1 MAKRNADGAAGPDPG
16 FPEIRVVEASAGAG
30 KTYALAARYLR
41 LLMEPGEELGAIL
54 AITFTNKATR
64 EMKGRILDL
73 LKKLALDAFD
83 RPEERDALSEKL
95 PASGGAV
102 ASRAAALVDRIVRN
116 YHSFQVQTIDSFI
129 NSLLSGCAY
138 ELNLSPGFSITRDR
152 GDYLAWSVDRCVE
165 RAAREPE
172 IRETI
177 EAFVT
182 HYLVFDRGARWLPK
196 EEILRTVAMLSDE
209 RDRHGGRFVASGV
222 SPEPAVDALRRMLLR
237 LQARIPE
244 GTHANLAKA
253 LRTAVSARG
262 RLDLGALS
270 SVYFVRDEFPMTKGR
285 EAPPEIRE
293 LWRRIRAAIPEA
305 AEAEA
310 RAFFDCDVR
319 LFGFASD
326 ECAARAREDDLVFL
340 GELNRRARELLA
352 SGRVGVPELYLRFAT
367 AFRHFLID
375 EFQDTSGLQWMNL
388 EGLVREALSTGGS
401 LFYVGDRKQA
411 IYRFRGGDAELFDRV
426 AADLA
431 GQAPVRRE
439 TLGLNRRS
447 CRAIVEFNN
456 EIFSPGNV
464 ARFVA
469 SLSPERD
476 DDPRALRPEDIDR
489 IAEVFGSARQTHLP
503 GRAPGFVTVEGVDGD
518 RVRERLVP
526 LIRELCGRFEPREI
540 AVLARGNE
548 EVEEIASW
556 LSEEEIAAASERTLS
571 VAHHPLVREICALLR
586 FLDSPVAD
594 LAFAAWITGAIFTAA
609 AGVSADEM
617 RGFIFSLRDARRRG
631 GTAYLYRAFRDRYPA
646 AWAAHFE
653 ELFRNVGF
661 VPLYELATDIL
672 RRFGVH
678 RRFGEYRGFFLRFL
692 ELIREQEKDRGDIA
706 SFLAYLEAGTGEDLF
721 VRYPGV
727 NAVRVMTIHKAKGL
741 GFPAVVVPF
750 LDFDPGGARGA
761 PRYRTVRRGED
772 AALVRLEKK
781 YTRLSPRLRDEDR
794 DEHRRRVAD
803 ELNAVYVAFT
813 RAAEELRVLLPA
825 PKRGRNAAEG
835 LIPAAFRERG
845 EPRAGTVRGQ
855 AARPSAVDSGP
866 PDYRDWIAFLREE
879 CVDPGEILRRGEI
892 ERGEVLHCI
901 LALLGDLSGGGAE
914 EALRRAA
921 AGARERFPGRRCL
934 PDCEAVVRRLL
945 DRPWAARLFA
955 PGAGAE
961 VFTEKEIADASGGIR
976 RIDRLIVRPES
987 VRVVDFKSGAA
998 HREAHRAQL
1007 RGYAALAAARYPGR
1021 AVAGTLVYLDRGEAE
1036 EVAL

>member
-1 MAKRNADGAAGPDPG
+1 M
-16 FPEIRVVEASAGAG
+16 
-30 KTYALAARYLR
+30 
-41 LLMEPGEELGAIL
+41 
-54 AITFTNKATR
+54 
-64 EMKGRILDL
+64 
-73 LKKLALDAFD
+73 
-83 RPEERDALSEKL
+83 
-95 PASGGAV
+95 
-102 ASRAAALVDRIVRN
+102 
-116 YHSFQVQTIDSFI
+116 
-129 NSLLSGCAY
+129 
-138 ELNLSPGFSITRDR
+138 
-152 GDYLAWSVDRCVE
+152 
-165 RAAREPE
+165 
-172 IRETI
+172 
-177 EAFVT
+177 
-182 HYLVFDRGARWLPK
+182 
-196 EEILRTVAMLSDE
+196 
-209 RDRHGGRFVASGV
+209 
-222 SPEPAVDALRRMLLR
+222 
-237 LQARIPE
+237 
-244 GTHANLAKA
+244 
-253 LRTAVSARG
+253 
-262 RLDLGALS
+262 
-270 SVYFVRDEFPMTKGR
+270 
-285 EAPPEIRE
+285 
-293 LWRRIRAAIPEA
+293 
-305 AEAEA
+305 
-310 RAFFDCDVR
+310 R

-727 NAVRVMTIHKAKGL
+727 NAVRVMTIHMAKGL

-750 LDFDPGGARGA
+750 LDFDPGGARGRPVPDGPPRRRRRPGAAREKVHPALPAAPGRGSRRAPEAGGGRAQRRLRRLHARRRGA
-761 PRYRTVRRGED
+761 PR
-772 AALVRLEKK
+772 AAAGAE
-781 YTRLSPRLRDEDR
+781 TRP
-794 DEHRRRVAD
+794 
-803 ELNAVYVAFT
+803 
-813 RAAEELRVLLPA
+813 
-825 PKRGRNAAEG
+825 NAAEG

-901 LALLGDLSGGGAE
+901 LALLGDLSGGRAE

-934 PDCEAVVRRLL
+934 PDCRRSCGGSSTGRGRRGCS
-945 DRPWAARLFA
+945 RPARA
-955 PGAGAE
+955 
-961 VFTEKEIADASGGIR
+961 R
-976 RIDRLIVRPES
+976 RCSPRRRSPTPREG
-987 VRVVDFKSGAA
+987 SGAST
-998 HREAHRAQL
+998 
-1007 RGYAALAAARYPGR
+1007 G
-1021 AVAGTLVYLDRGEAE
+1021 
-1036 EVAL
+1036 